1 MKLFFSYGHDDNSI
15 IVQRI
20 KDDVMNE
27 KHEVWVDLDRLES
40 GNDWRRKIAEGIVG
54 SEMFFSFASRH
65 SLRESGVCR
74 DELSIAVAV
83 KGALIQ
89 SVLLEKGVQVPA
101 NASFRQYIDMSDW
114 KELYGTDRFEP
125 WYQEK
130 LQEILKVINDP
141 ETKKYEEEVRY
152 LKQILRPNLSI
163 AYKNSQSD
171 GLYCGRG
178 WLKELTDAWIKDR
191 TRNNILLMTGS
202 PGSGKSAFVSHEF
215 IFNAYAGAVIY
226 CEWDNS
232 ESNNADA
239 VIRSVIFQLASHYPD
254 YRYLVLEAVK
264 RMEEDGRRIRECDA
278 GELFRTLFVRPA
290 KSLIKGR
297 RESLLILIDGI
308 DEIERHSRS
317 GARYEWKN
325 ELAELIQKFSGELP
339 SWIRFFIT
347 SRKDTKV
354 TRFLKNFD
362 TIDLDAYGQE
372 NREDVDEYIALRLKD
387 KMPAEQI
394 RKVQDKCEEN
404 FQYAVLLTDGL
415 LAGNIPAGDI
425 DSLPVSLTGLYY
437 AYFSRTFEDRHLY
450 HDRYMPVFA
459 AICESREPIPAETIW
474 KACGWDTFEKQE
486 FRSKTSSYFPRE
498 DIFKVFH
505 LSLIDW
511 LCSEEAYEFGV
522 EKKKGRKLIAEGC
535 RNAYLDDPEDM
546 NRYELLNLMTY
557 LKKTRDPL
565 LKEVLQDTEYGTML
579 EQYASSAMEEY
590 RFADALTLAEDA
602 AEIFRAALPGRKKD
616 YLNAV
621 LIVVNA
627 LLRLSRKEQAEEVCR
642 EAEEAV
648 APYRENDAAAAK
660 LYSRHGKVSS
670 MCNHWDESEE
680 AYRKAE
686 ELMEKDSGVYALAEV
701 MNDHAMM
708 ARIASHYE
716 EADGIYERL
725 DTIIPPAQMKRS
737 DPRLYVKIMTGRAFC
752 AQSTGQNEKAG
763 KYIAECLDMV
773 KKDPHI
779 LPEEELSQ
787 MFYQMSFHAY
797 ADGCYEEGLEYIE
810 KSLEIRSR
818 LFGEESVEIGSHL
831 NEYGHILLK
840 LGRMEEAEE
849 AFRKSLRIRL
859 GFYGEDN
866 VYTAYSKRNLA
877 NLLCERNAGE
887 DAKEAE
893 QLLKEALVLFRR
905 YNGENSGNAAMVLR
919 DLAESVILQE
929 DWDAAESYLEEAEK
943 IYNDKGTKRGLGH
956 CRKSRGTMAEK
967 QGGIADAV
975 QYYQE
980 AIALYRESG
989 LRSDHVYITELEE
1002 RIAALSA

>member
-1 MKLFFSYGHDDNSI
+1 MKLFFSYGHDENSV

-20 KDDVMNE
+20 KEDVMKE

-40 GNDWRRKIAEGIVG
+40 GNDWRRKIAEGIVD
-54 SEMFFSFASRH
+54 SEMFFTFASRH
-65 SLRESGVCR
+65 ALRESGVCR

-89 SVLLEKGVQVPA
+89 SVLLEKEVEVPA

-114 KELYGTDRFEP
+114 KELYGTKQFEP

-163 AYKNSQSD
+163 AYKNSQTD

-178 WLKELTDAWIKDR
+178 WLKELTDAWIKDP
-191 TRNNILLMTGS
+191 TKNNVLLMTGS

-254 YRYLVLEAVK
+254 YRYLVLDAVK
-264 RMEEDGRRIRECDA
+264 RMEEDGRRIYDCDA

-290 KSLIKGR
+290 NSLIGGDR
-297 RESLLILIDGI
+297 NTLLILIDGI
-308 DEIERHSRS
+308 DEIERQSRS
-317 GARYEWKN
+317 GARYDWKN
-325 ELAELIQKFSGELP
+325 ELAELIQKFAGGLP
-339 SWIRFFIT
+339 AWIRFFIT
-347 SRKDTKV
+347 SRNDTKV

-372 NREDVDEYIALRLKD
+372 NRNDVDEYIALRLKE
-387 KMPAEQI
+387 KMPADVI

-415 LAGNIPAGDI
+415 LAGNIPETDI

-437 AYFSRTFEDRHLY
+437 AYFSRTFEDRRLY
-450 HDRYMPVFA
+450 HDRCMPVFA

-474 KACGWDTFEKQE
+474 KACGWDAFEKQE
-486 FRSKTSSYFPRE
+486 FRAKTSSYFPRE

-522 EKKKGRKLIAEGC
+522 EKKKGRELIAEGC
-535 RNAYLDDPEDM
+535 RNAYLDDPEQM

-565 LKEVLQDTEYGTML
+565 LKEVLQDTEYGRML
-579 EQYASSAMEEY
+579 EKYAASAMEEY
-590 RFADALTLAEDA
+590 RFADALTLAQDA
-602 AEIFRAALPGRKKD
+602 AEIFRSALPAYKNN
-616 YLNAV
+616 YLNAA
-621 LIVVNA
+621 LIIVNA
-627 LLRLSRKEQAEEVCR
+627 LLRLSNKDQAEKVCR
-642 EAEEAV
+642 EAEKTI
-648 APYRENDAAAAK
+648 APYGEDDQAAAP

-670 MCNHWDESEE
+670 MSNNWQESEE

-686 ELMEKDSGVYALAEV
+686 KLMEKDNDVYTLAEV

-708 ARIASHYE
+708 ARSASCYDE
-716 EADGIYERL
+716 TDDIYERMNA
-725 DTIIPPAQMKRS
+725 IIPPAQMKREN
-737 DPRLYVKIMTGRAFC
+737 PRLYAKIMTGRAFC
-752 AQSTGQNEKAG
+752 AQSAGRNELAGQ
-763 KYIAECLDMV
+763 YIAECLDMV

-797 ADGCYEEGLEYIE
+797 AEGWYEEGLEYIE
-810 KSLEIRSR
+810 KALEIRKR
-818 LFGEESVEIGSHL
+818 LFGEESVEIGAHL
-831 NEYGHILLK
+831 NEYGHILIK
-840 LGRMEEAEE
+840 LGRLEEAEE

-877 NLLCERNAGE
+877 LLMCERNRAG

-893 QLLKEALVLFRR
+893 QLLKEALALFRR
-905 YNGENSGNAAMVLR
+905 HNGEESGTAAMVLQ
-919 DLAESVILQE
+919 DLAECMILQE
-929 DWDAAESYLEEAEK
+929 DWEAAEAYLEGSEH
-943 IYNDKGTKRGLGH
+943 IYNKSETKLGAGH
-956 CRKSRGTMAEK
+956 CRKSRGTIAEK
-967 QGGIADAV
+967 HGRTA
-975 QYYQE
+975 E
-980 AIALYRESG
+980 AIRYYREAIELYRESK
-989 LRSDHVYITELEE
+989 LRRDHVYITELQE